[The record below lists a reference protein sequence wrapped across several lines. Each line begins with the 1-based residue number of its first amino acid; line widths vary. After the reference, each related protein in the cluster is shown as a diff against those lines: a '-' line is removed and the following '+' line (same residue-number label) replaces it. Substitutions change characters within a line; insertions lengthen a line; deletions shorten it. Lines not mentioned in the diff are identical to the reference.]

1 MVKEITILKM
11 RSFKNNDDKMGAM
24 AEAIKQKNSNEIIV
38 HTQTVKFGRAWCIS
52 TPEKFIDIID
62 KNYGF
67 YEVITSYPHKVYFD
81 IDKNDVPSSTFL
93 VDIKKHILSYFPDAK
108 MAISGST
115 TDIKTSYHI
124 VLENYIIHNLE
135 ERIYVKN
142 IVKYLNT
149 VEDSFDWKVYTNNRN
164 MKCINQS
171 KDDGRIQTIIE
182 NQNIKDHLI
191 TCFLNI
197 YPLPFPKLQY
207 EINELINIEKS
218 KLTFDLS
225 KLPKLKLKCTKNIDL
240 NELSPLEM
248 LNLLPLDNSG
258 KYNHDYTHLIARFC
272 YYNDLSFEHFLSWIQ
287 QKHHTILEDS
297 TILNKWNTHW
307 KNIAKFPHASIDKI
321 KNILYYFYP
330 NIKKDI
336 FYRKFN
342 DSFTLDNDLIHT
354 IPTISQLEFKSS
366 NKYSIFNVGMGG
378 GKTHQ
383 TIEYLS
389 TNPSFCW
396 IAPNKALASNTLTR
410 LKEKNININHYLGD
424 TTKMK
429 KEGSLKTYD
438 NMIIVANSLH
448 YLFDKKYKIVVIDEI
463 ETLLDKWF
471 GTFMQ
476 NKQENWNTFLNIIRN
491 ADKVI
496 LLDAFITS
504 KTINFIKSIDE
515 KADLMIYQRA
525 NEPITRTVN
534 YIKDSNQMIN
544 NIITDLK
551 NGLKLFIFYP
561 YKKSLNEKIVSMID
575 LYNIIVEKTGKK
587 GIFYNA
593 DIDEKVKMGLKDVN
607 SSWSDQHFI
616 ITNSIITCGVNY
628 EREDFDKEYLFIAS
642 FSIPR
647 DVIQV
652 SYRPRFLSSGIIN
665 VCFIGKNAFINS
677 WEDDSDK
684 IKCTIYTHL
693 IESILIEKKSPL
705 RKTFQLFCV
714 KARYKQTTDLKKLD
728 EMLQLE
734 ITNMLLDHQNGFS
747 YKGIPD
753 IDHIEAEI
761 LQNNLFS
768 GEATMPDKFM
778 LQKYHFK
785 NKFTEPVDEKQLY
798 KDALEEA
805 WNNQYIFFFD
815 QCIKMLNDANHVFN
829 KICTLNKLE
838 ECIIGDKIEKM
849 ILNDEIIEQI
859 FKEFKFKYIGKT
871 SSKKLILKEI
881 YNTYFGCRVVD
892 SDHNKETKMVK
903 FNIDLKKND
912 WFKFVKEH
920 RKIYDKVEETH
931 FTFNEQES
939 TEEIV
944 YLDFV

>member
-11 RSFKNNDDKMGAM
+11 KSFKNDDDKMGAM
-24 AEAIKQKNSNEIIV
+24 AEAIKQKSSNEIVV
-38 HTQTVKFGRAWCIS
+38 HTQTKRFGRSWCIS

-81 IDKNDVPSSTFL
+81 IDKNAVPSSTFL

-108 MAISGST
+108 MAISGSV

-124 VLENYIIHNLE
+124 VLENYIIHNPE

-191 TCFLNI
+191 TCFFNM

-207 EINELINIEKS
+207 EINEHIDIEKS

-248 LNLLPLDNSG
+248 LNLLPLDDSG

-272 YYNDLSFEHFLSWIQ
+272 YYNDLTFEHFLNWIQ
-287 QKHHTILEDS
+287 QKHHNILEDS
-297 TILNKWNTHW
+297 TTLNKWNTHF
-307 KNIAKFPHASIDKI
+307 KNIAKFPPASIDKI

-342 DSFTLDNDLIHT
+342 DSFTLDNNLIHT

-429 KEGSLKTYD
+429 KEGSLKSYD

-561 YKKSLNEKIVSMID
+561 YKKSFNEKIVSMID

-628 EREDFDKEYLFIAS
+628 ETEDFDKEYLFVAT

-684 IKCTIYTHL
+684 IKCPIYTQL

-734 ITNMLLDHQNGFS
+734 ITNMLLNHQNGFS
-747 YKGIPD
+747 YEGIDD
-753 IDHIEAEI
+753 IDHIQAEI

-768 GEATMPDKFM
+768 GDANMIDKFM

-785 NKFTEPVDEKQLY
+785 NKFSEPVEEKQLY

-815 QCIKMLNDANHVFN
+815 QCIKMLNDSNHVFN
-829 KICTLNKLE
+829 KIRILNNLN

-849 ILNDEIIEQI
+849 ILNDEIMEQI
-859 FKEFKFKYIGKT
+859 FKEFKFKYIGKA
-871 SSKKLILKEI
+871 SSKKLIFKEI

-892 SDHNKETKMVK
+892 SEYDKQKNVTFK
-903 FNIDLKKND
+903 IDLRRND

-920 RKIYDKVEETH
+920 RKIYDKVEETN
-931 FTFNEQES
+931 FTFKNEES